1 MAYFDDRPG
10 SFVFCRD
17 FVSCEQDW
25 EICIYQKN
33 NKRQKRI
40 QHTDRTSDCC
50 SLYRSYLDGIGFYEC
65 YCVILHLIV
74 FWMVSEAI
82 FALITKIRKKTFA
95 KYYAGIVAIV
105 FTVCYLAAGW
115 YQAHHVWEKKYEIQ
129 TDKEV
134 RNLKVAVFSDSHTG
148 TTFHGEGFAEHM
160 KTIEAQNP
168 DVVLIVGDFVDDDT
182 TKEDRTSLRI
192 MQEVVRRW
200 KN

>member
-25 EICIYQKN
+25 KFIRKITKG
-33 NKRQKRI
+33 KK
-40 QHTDRTSDCC
+40 
-50 SLYRSYLDGIGFYEC
+50 GFSTLTGLLIAVVYTAVIWMAWGSMNAIVC
-65 YCVILHLIV
+65 ILHLIV

>member
-1 MAYFDDRPG
+1 ML
-10 SFVFCRD
+10 
-17 FVSCEQDW
+17 SCSRL
-25 EICIYQKN
+25 ISG
-33 NKRQKRI
+33 
-40 QHTDRTSDCC
+40 TS
-50 SLYRSYLDGIGFYEC
+50 
-65 YCVILHLIV
+65 CV
-74 FWMVSEAI
+74 
-82 FALITKIRKKTFA
+82 
-95 KYYAGIVAIV
+95 
-105 FTVCYLAAGW
+105 
-115 YQAHHVWEKKYEIQ
+115 EKKYEIQ

-192 MQEVVRRW
+192 MQEAVRRR